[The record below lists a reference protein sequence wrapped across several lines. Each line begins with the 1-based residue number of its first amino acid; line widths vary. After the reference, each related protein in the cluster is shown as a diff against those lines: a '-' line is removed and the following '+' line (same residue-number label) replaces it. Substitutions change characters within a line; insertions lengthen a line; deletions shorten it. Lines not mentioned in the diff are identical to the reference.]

1 MSWPLIKYAS
11 TLSVS
16 SPSYL
21 NVDVV
26 SRYLT
31 QDADLS
37 PEAVERELVVTGSDL
52 MLLVDKRTGEVVVR
66 PSLPLP
72 SPAFTHAEAKGL
84 VRWGWT
90 TAVVTLDVHIDGPT
104 GECKAG
110 SAALCAPFFLN
121 SQLEKGG

>member
-72 SPAFTHAEAKGL
+72 SVCDF
-84 VRWGWT
+84 V
-90 TAVVTLDVHIDGPT
+90 
-104 GECKAG
+104 
-110 SAALCAPFFLN
+110 FL
-121 SQLEKGG
+121 S